1 LKIKAKNQVMRVKA
15 QIVIQKG
22 NHKMIKINLKTK
34 IINPFLLHKKLKM
47 SVNKMSHTF
56 LLKVQGINF

>member
-1 LKIKAKNQVMRVKA
+1 MVKV

-22 NHKMIKINLKTK
+22 NHKMIKINQKTK

-47 SVNKMSHTF
+47 LVNKMSHTF
-56 LLKVQGINF
+56 LSKVQGINF